1 MKKIVRIEKV
11 NGLGAA
17 VWAGPVDT
25 DYGKAAMQAFIEEH
39 PHNGWALQFED
50 TSGDGKSVH
59 VLCDTL
65 RKHPGHRKPGGPRY
79 GYPASSYPE
88 PAPQTQVVEE
98 RRKPGCSLLRNNRT
112 KVEQ

>member
-39 PHNGWALQFED
+39 PHDGWTLQFED
-50 TSGDGKSVH
+50 TSGGESVH
-59 VLCDTL
+59 VLCDTEDMAETVAQMVRQL
-65 RKHPGHRKPGGPRY
+65 GAQYIAFSESAITRRY
-79 GYPASSYPE
+79 CVALKMSAKNIPVK
-88 PAPQTQVVEE
+88 TQY
-98 RRKPGCSLLRNNRT
+98 
-112 KVEQ
+112 